1 MPLINSASPS
11 AFKRNLK
18 TELQAGKP
26 RNQSL
31 AIAYRV
37 QRTAK
42 AAGGAITAPPFS
54 ARSEAR
60 GLERAGMIHSPVAGR
75 TDRLPMGVRQ
85 GSYIIPADVVSG
97 IGQGNSMSGANAL
110 SQLFKLGPGG
120 MHMSR
125 ISGGGGRKRFA
136 AGGST
141 EGGEP
146 VDIIAAGGEFVVP
159 PEAVAEIGGGDMKTG
174 HDRLDDMVL
183 HIRKSTIRTLRKL
196 PKPKKK

>member
-1 MPLINSASPS
+1 MPLINSSSPS

-18 TELQAGKP
+18 TEMQTGRP

-31 AIAYRV
+31 AIAFRV
-37 QRTAK
+37 QRQAK
-42 AAGGAITAPPFS
+42 AAGGAVNSPPFF

-75 TDRLPMGVRQ
+75 TDRLPMGVRP
-85 GSYIIPADVVSG
+85 GSYIVPADVVSG
-97 IGQGNSMSGANAL
+97 IGQGNSMSGAQAL
-110 SQLFKLGPGG
+110 SQLFNLTPGG
-120 MHMSR
+120 VHMSR
-125 ISGGGGRKRFA
+125 LSGGRSRKHFADGGA
-136 AGGST
+136 A

-146 VDIIAAGGEFVVP
+146 VDIVAAGGEFLVP
-159 PEAVAEIGGGDMKTG
+159 PEAVAEIGGGDMKIG

-183 HIRKSTIRTLRKL
+183 HIRKKTIKSLRKL